1 MGAGACSLVEAVD
14 SGDPSAVGAAISLIG
29 NEQAAS
35 QLSTLSIFD
44 DEQLETIVM
53 QAARSG
59 DVEMFYAVL
68 RSLKRILSKKE
79 VGRGGTAGVS
89 AAVTA
94 MEAGEG
100 QL

>member
-1 MGAGACSLVEAVD
+1 MGAGVCSLVDAVD
-14 SGDPSAVGAAISLIG
+14 SGDPSAVGAAVSVIG

-35 QLSTLSIFD
+35 QLSTLSIYD

-53 QAARSG
+53 LAARSG

-68 RSLKRILSKKE
+68 RSLKRTLSQQE
-79 VGRGGTAGVS
+79 VGRAGTTGFPATVI
-89 AAVTA
+89 AKA
-94 MEAGEG
+94 AGEG